1 MAATRFGR
9 KEAMHTILFNYQ
21 APGSVISKE
30 DLATILHAHKAVS
43 DNGKSEPREYAR
55 CHWTNA

>member
-1 MAATRFGR
+1 MAAMRFGH